1 MHTLWVPFCAFPFCA
16 FSSYINGQPL
26 EGFMDMNDPTQRYS
40 NREFFKNI
48 APLICELKALG
59 GPLVLSTAGTTQ
71 LSLDGAFFGQRT
83 WATVRRL
90 CLFSPVALEPVAP

>member
-1 MHTLWVPFCAFPFCA
+1 MKCSASLKFLSGCCLCV
-16 FSSYINGQPL
+16 QPL
-26 EGFMDMNDPTQRYS
+26 EGFMDVNDPTMRYS

-59 GPLVLSTAGTTQ
+59 GPLVLSTDGSTQ

-83 WATVRRL
+83 WATVRL
-90 CLFSPVALEPVAP
+90 CMGCASCL